1 MAYVSREISANLDFM
16 AEARRR
22 PRPGVLHPNAT
33 DEKEEVGLK
42 AEFVEAE
49 DMDDVVDQDVE
60 DLEGNSTTLR
70 PDIQY
75 KPILQISSNDL
86 FDVVHRRDDDTLGSG
101 RASVST
107 KRSREFMQQYGGKM
121 WKVSGNERTSY
132 MCMPYFYVYSVCS
145 QRISW
150 ENITETATGK

>member
-1 MAYVSREISANLDFM
+1 M
-16 AEARRR
+16 
-22 PRPGVLHPNAT
+22 LHPNAT

-60 DLEGNSTTLR
+60 DLEDNSTTLR

-86 FDVVHRRDDDTLGSG
+86 FDVVHRRDGGALGSG

-107 KRSREFMQQYGGKM
+107 KRSRDFMQQYGGKYLEM
-121 WKVSGNERTSY
+121 KEPRAVYVHALLLCLQCLLPTYQLGKHHRNCYRKVEKKRKSN
-132 MCMPYFYVYSVCS
+132 
-145 QRISW
+145 
-150 ENITETATGK
+150 